1 MLAPRTMLVLSIALV
16 SYILYQQY
24 KRSELNFDEREQYR
38 FAQEYFIGDDNIHA
52 RKPYLWIH
60 AQGELNARNWESFGS
75 RSSTKLNQPYLYLT
89 IKSIADRC
97 KESFNVFLIDD
108 ESFAKLVPGW
118 SVQMDL
124 LPSPLKER
132 YRQFGLT
139 SLLYEFGGVTVPAS
153 TLCLHDMQSLF
164 KSSLVKNDAFSV
176 ETAVDLPDPKFM
188 GSAKKGD
195 AIKKFRDVQ
204 GDLLKKDLTA
214 ETDFARTLGAWC
226 KANTLVV
233 CGRNVGARKVCGSSV
248 DLSELLG
255 KNEVPFA
262 ESMCCMYLPAD
273 EILKRPKYAWF
284 ARMAVEQI
292 TSSDLMIAKYLL

>member
-1 MLAPRTMLVLSIALV
+1 MLAPRTMLVLSIAIV
-16 SYILYQQY
+16 SVLLYKQY
-24 KRSELNFDEREQYR
+24 QRSETDFDAREQYR

-60 AQGELNARNWESFGS
+60 AQGELNARSWESFGS
-75 RSSTKLNQPYLYLT
+75 RSSTKLNQPYLYFT

-108 ESFAKLVPGW
+108 ASFAKLVPGW
-118 SVQMDL
+118 SVKMDL

-164 KSSLVKNDAFSV
+164 KASLQKSDAFTV
-176 ETAVDLPDPKFM
+176 ETAVDHPDPKFM

-195 AIKKFRDVQ
+195 GIKKFRDMQ
-204 GDLLKKDLTA
+204 GALLKKDLTA
-214 ETDFARTLGAWC
+214 ETDFMRTLATWC
-226 KANTLVV
+226 KANTHVV
-233 CGRNVGARKVCGSSV
+233 CGRNVGARKVCGSPV

-255 KNEVPFA
+255 KNEVAFA
-262 ESMCCMYLPAD
+262 DFMCCLYLPAD

-284 ARMAVEQI
+284 ARMAVDQI
-292 TSSDLMIAKYLL
+292 TMSDLMIAKYTL